1 LAYKLYQNDSSNI
14 FSSEILWLR
23 EWSNKT
29 IFADDRWY
37 LSPNIPRVN
46 SFKDLDPL
54 NIIGHGEFSYFLDNE
69 YQGAKSQYITV
80 QNATDYF
87 ALKLTSKTF
96 MNPVN
101 LQIFFE
107 NYKEGNYAPILK
119 RFAMDSEAQIHAM
132 MGYFQMIV

>member
-1 LAYKLYQNDSSNI
+1 
-14 FSSEILWLR
+14 
-23 EWSNKT
+23 
-29 IFADDRWY
+29 
-37 LSPNIPRVN
+37 
-46 SFKDLDPL
+46 
-54 NIIGHGEFSYFLDNE
+54 
-69 YQGAKSQYITV
+69 
-80 QNATDYF
+80 
-87 ALKLTSKTF
+87 